1 MSEKKDE
8 KAKVAFKEKFDDFLQ
23 RIKKI
28 KHIEVIFCIVL
39 IAIMLIVYAGWQK
52 SEKTSKEGDT
62 QSVSA
67 YAETEKRLAAV
78 LSKIEGAGKVECMI
92 TYDGTSE
99 LVTAI
104 STSQNTVTREDNSG
118 GSSLKT
124 VTSDENTTP
133 VMVTINGEQVPVVL
147 KEINPKIVGV
157 IIVAE
162 GASDVGVRL
171 RLQKAAAT
179 VLNLDANKIQIF
191 TMNK

>member
-1 MSEKKDE
+1 MIEKKNECE
-8 KAKVAFKEKFDDFLQ
+8 KISFKDKIDDFLQ

-28 KHIEVIFCIVL
+28 KHIEVIICIVL

-52 SEKTSKEGDT
+52 TEKVSSKESSQT
-62 QSVSA
+62 VSA
-67 YAETEKRLAAV
+67 YAETEKRLATV

-99 LVTAI
+99 LITAKT
-104 STSQNTVTREDNSG
+104 SSQNTVTREDNSG
-118 GSSLKT
+118 GSALKT
-124 VTSDENTTP
+124 VTSDESSTP
-133 VMVTINGEQVPVVL
+133 VMVTVNGEQVPVVL
-147 KEINPKIVGV
+147 KEINPQIVGV

-162 GASDVGVRL
+162 GANDVGVRL

-179 VLNLDANKIQIF
+179 VLNIDANKIQIF

>member
-1 MSEKKDE
+1 MTEKKNEGE
-8 KAKVAFKEKFDDFLQ
+8 KISFKDKIDDFLQ

-28 KHIEVIFCIVL
+28 KHIEVIICIVL

-52 SEKTSKEGDT
+52 SDRVASKEGSET
-62 QSVSA
+62 VSA
-67 YAETEKRLAAV
+67 YAETEKRLATV

-99 LVTAI
+99 LITAKT
-104 STSQNTVTREDNSG
+104 STQNTVTREDNSG
-118 GSSLKT
+118 GSALKT
-124 VTSDENTTP
+124 VTSDESSTP
-133 VMVTINGEQVPVVL
+133 VMVTVNGEQVPVVL
-147 KEINPKIVGV
+147 KEINPQIVGV

-162 GASDVGVRL
+162 GANDVGVRL

-179 VLNLDANKIQIF
+179 VLNIDANKIQIF